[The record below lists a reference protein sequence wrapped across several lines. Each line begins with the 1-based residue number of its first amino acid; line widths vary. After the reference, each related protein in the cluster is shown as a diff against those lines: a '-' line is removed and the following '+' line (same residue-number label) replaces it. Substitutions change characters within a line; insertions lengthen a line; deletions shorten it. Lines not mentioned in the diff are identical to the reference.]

1 VRHEP
6 GAEVEVEVEVGAY
19 NPRPVRRLVR
29 NNGET
34 MSHDHPASAGR
45 SRLGIALGIS
55 AAVLV
60 AEFVGAIVTGSLALL
75 VDAAHVLTDAGGL
88 AIALTAASLVGRPA
102 NAKRTFGFGRAEV
115 LGATAQAA
123 ILLAVGIFVLVEAVQ
138 RLFDP
143 PHIAGGP
150 LLLFGVIGLLGNVA
164 SIAVLASGR
173 KSNLN
178 MRAAFLDVLG
188 DALGS
193 IGVIAAAIVIT
204 LTGFELADAIAA
216 ILIGALIL
224 PRAFLLLKETTS
236 VLLESTPKG
245 LDLDSVRDH
254 LLRLDH
260 VQAVHD
266 LHVSQIATG
275 LPVLT
280 AHVVV
285 DDSCFYDGHAPKM
298 LDELQDCVAKHFDV
312 QIDHSTFQLE
322 LAEHGAHEHP
332 THD

>member
-1 VRHEP
+1 
-6 GAEVEVEVEVGAY
+6 
-19 NPRPVRRLVR
+19 
-29 NNGET
+29 
-34 MSHDHPASAGR
+34 MSHDHEHESSGR
-45 SRLGIALGIS
+45 RRLAIALGIT

-60 AEFVGAIVTGSLALL
+60 AEVVGSIITGSLALL
-75 VDAAHVLTDAGGL
+75 VDAAHMLTDAGGL
-88 AIALTAASLVGRPA
+88 AVALTAATLVRRPA
-102 NAKRTFGFGRAEV
+102 NSKRTWGMARAEV

-138 RLFDP
+138 RLIDP
-143 PHIAGGP
+143 PEIAGTQ
-150 LLLFGVIGLLGNVA
+150 LVVFGVIGLLGNVA
-164 SIAVLASGR
+164 SIAVLASSR
-173 KSNLN
+173 SKNLN
-178 MRAAFLDVLG
+178 LRAAFLEVLN

-193 IGVIAAAIVIT
+193 LAVIAAAIVIAT
-204 LTGFELADAIAA
+204 TGFQLADAIAA

-224 PRAFLLLKETTS
+224 PRAVLLLRDTTS

-254 LLRLDH
+254 LLELPH
-260 VQAVHD
+260 VQAAHD

-285 DDSCFYDGHAPKM
+285 DDECFYDGHNARM
-298 LDELQDCVAKHFDV
+298 LDDLQHCVSAHFAV
-312 QIDHSTFQLE
+312 QIEHSTFQLE
-322 LAEHGAHEHP
+322 PAGHGAHEHP

>member
-1 VRHEP
+1 
-6 GAEVEVEVEVGAY
+6 
-19 NPRPVRRLVR
+19 
-29 NNGET
+29 

-45 SRLGIALGIS
+45 SRLGVALAIS

-60 AEFVGAIVTGSLALL
+60 AELIGAIVTGSLALL

-102 NAKRTFGFGRAEV
+102 SPKRTFGFGRAEV

-224 PRAFLLLKETTS
+224 PRAFLLLKETAS

-260 VQAVHD
+260 VLSVHD

-322 LAEHGAHEHP
+322 LAEHSAHEHP

>member
-1 VRHEP
+1 M
-6 GAEVEVEVEVGAY
+6 G
-19 NPRPVRRLVR
+19 
-29 NNGET
+29 
-34 MSHDHPASAGR
+34 HDHEHGSGASGR
-45 SRLGIALGIS
+45 GRLAIALGIT

-60 AEFVGAIVTGSLALL
+60 AEVVGSVITGSLALL
-75 VDAAHVLTDAGGL
+75 VDAAHMLTDAGGL
-88 AIALTAASLVGRPA
+88 AIALLAATLVARPA
-102 NAKRTFGFGRAEV
+102 SSKRTWGMARAEV

-138 RLFDP
+138 RLFNP
-143 PHIAGGP
+143 PEIEGGQ
-150 LLLFGVIGLLGNVA
+150 LVLFGIIGLAGNVA
-164 SIAVLASGR
+164 SIAVLASSRG
-173 KSNLN
+173 KNLN
-178 MRAAFLDVLG
+178 LRAAFLEVLN

-193 IGVIAAAIVIT
+193 IAVIAAAIVIAV
-204 LTGFELADAIAA
+204 TGFQMADAIAA

-224 PRAFLLLKETTS
+224 PRAVLLLRDTTN

-254 LLRLDH
+254 MLELPH
-260 VQAVHD
+260 VTGVHD

-285 DDSCFYDGHAPKM
+285 DDSCFYDGHNARM
-298 LDELQDCVAKHFDV
+298 LDDLQHCVAEHFSV
-312 QIDHSTFQLE
+312 QIEHSTFQLE
-322 LAEHGAHEHP
+322 PAGHGAHEHP